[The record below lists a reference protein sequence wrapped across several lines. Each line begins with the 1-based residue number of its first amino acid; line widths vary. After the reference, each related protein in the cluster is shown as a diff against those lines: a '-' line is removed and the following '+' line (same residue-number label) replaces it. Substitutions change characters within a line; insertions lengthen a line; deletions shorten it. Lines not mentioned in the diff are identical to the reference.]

1 MSIINESINRQQR
14 TFILAVLAF
23 LTDISRV
30 SANPIYDPSIE
41 LDHADSFIP
50 WLLFF
55 ILVGIISL
63 IQLIARGL
71 MLQKRTGKGWRIIIP
86 LYGCYLEY
94 KNYWRTK
101 YFWINIGFS
110 LYMLISA
117 IGINHLENETVSTL
131 LAIPFLIALAVVG
144 VNRIRL
150 RMNTLELFGFN
161 QYLGLLGI
169 IGLGFITDFLCGFS
183 KTGKKEEKEK
193 TDSNQE
199 QQENIAKWE

>member
-1 MSIINESINRQQR
+1 MNSKGRV
-14 TFILAVLAF
+14 FIFSALAF
-23 LTDISRV
+23 LSDV
-30 SANPIYDPSIE
+30 SHTRADAVYDPSIE

-50 WLLFF
+50 WLIFF
-55 ILVGIISL
+55 LLVGIISL
-63 IQLIARGL
+63 IQLFSRGL
-71 MLQKRTGKGWRIIIP
+71 MLQKRTNRGWRIIIP
-86 LYGCYLEY
+86 FYGRYLEY

-117 IGINHLENETVSTL
+117 IGINHLENETVSTF
-131 LAIPFLIALAVVG
+131 LAIPFLIALAVVA

-150 RMNTLELFGFN
+150 RMNTLELFDFN

-183 KTGKKEEKEK
+183 KTEKKEEKEK

-199 QQENIAKWE
+199 QQENISKWE